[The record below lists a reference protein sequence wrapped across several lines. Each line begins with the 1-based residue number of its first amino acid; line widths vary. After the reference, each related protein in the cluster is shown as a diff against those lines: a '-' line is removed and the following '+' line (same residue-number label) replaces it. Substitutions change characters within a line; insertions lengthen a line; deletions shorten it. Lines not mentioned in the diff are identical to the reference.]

1 MDIERAIWIGEE
13 FAGLILFLL
22 AAMTY
27 INTLE
32 ERRVFQ
38 ALRLPLRRRFLPARH
53 YGFFSRRAECAASRR
68 PWIWT
73 A

>member
-1 MDIERAIWIGEE
+1 M
-13 FAGLILFLL
+13 LFLL

-38 ALRLPLRRRFLPARH
+38 ALR
-53 YGFFSRRAECAASRR
+53 AASAPVDRGFMGLAAMGPSKECRLDQRR
-68 PWIWT
+68 LTTRTGGTRIRVSRPFGFVG
-73 A
+73 